1 MRFSNFENFK
11 GRKGISSIV
20 GGLFFLV
27 LMTSGFTVY
36 YVALDSQSEMIDTQQ
51 LIASTEI
58 KKIQEKFSISAAT
71 DSSNNNQLQIL
82 VKNQG
87 YHPIEIADVWIINK
101 TDTNQPVTKYEV
113 DYKDAFIPAGYG
125 GQILENTPLYLN
137 PDLYDIKVVSILGTI
152 RTAELDVV
160 SGINN
165 LRAELYM
172 ISPDVKLGENATVVM
187 YVTNTGST
195 LVTDVTPDNDP
206 PPSDNPTWISKSQL
220 VSPGSID
227 LEPSQSGIF
236 VWQTELSMSGTVNGK
251 LMFTDSV
258 SGIESATG
266 NTVQS
271 NTDSDKITLRENEG
285 GVGEEIIVSAE
296 LFGRPQIFMIF
307 PNAVGDDEQD
317 RPLWGVLVA
326 NPTDQPM
333 SVSKVVI
340 MTISPRATSS
350 DKIFVDSCET
360 KSAPNNPVAVAP
372 TTDEW
377 SCPESNQL
385 MWRDLSNPVIV
396 QPRSVHPFLVRIGA
410 DNFGSTMPD
419 AGNILIQPVVFTELG
434 QFGKAGYG
442 STMHSNNVAMPN
454 VFLSKVSSPGTAAN
468 SANMLGNITRITE
481 GSNVVFNAT
490 LVDMGDDITYGIN
503 AGTKL
508 IINLPRG
515 WTFSH
520 VASSVGF
527 NLLPVQTFA
536 DGSTQII
543 GELTSGID
551 KQSQARIIKFHAT
564 APAVTSTKM
573 YIMHILADGV
583 ATGDSPSGELT
594 VGPIAETVLQV
605 CPTTGCS

>member
-1 MRFSNFENFK
+1 MRFFK
-11 GRKGISSIV
+11 FYKNRNKGISSVV

-27 LMTSGFTVY
+27 LMTTGFSVY
-36 YVALDSQSEMIDTQQ
+36 YVAIDYQSKMIDTQQ
-51 LIASTEI
+51 AIADAEI
-58 KKIQEKFSISAAT
+58 KKIQEKYAISVAS
-71 DSSNNNQLQIL
+71 DPDESNRLQIF

-87 YHPIEIADVWIINK
+87 YHPIEIANIWIVNK
-101 TDTNQPVTKYEV
+101 TDASEPATKYELNYADSFV
-113 DYKDAFIPAGYG
+113 PAGWG
-125 GQILENTPLYLN
+125 GQILENTPLYMVT
-137 PDLYDIKVVSILGTI
+137 DLYDIKTVSTLGTV
-152 RTAELDVV
+152 RTAELDVN
-160 SGINN
+160 GINN

-187 YVTNTGST
+187 YVTNIGST

-206 PPSDNPTWISKSQL
+206 PLSDNPTWISNSQL
-220 VSPGSID
+220 VSPSSID

-236 VWQTELSMSGTVNGK
+236 VWQTRLSTSGTVNSK

-271 NTDSDKITLRENEG
+271 NVDSDKITLQLG
-285 GVGEEIIVSAE
+285 GGGEIIVSDE

-307 PNAVGDDEQD
+307 PNAVGDDEFD

-326 NPTDQPM
+326 NPTNQPM

-340 MTISPRATSS
+340 MAISPRATSS
-350 DKIFVDSCET
+350 DKIFVDNCHEKTDVT
-360 KSAPNNPVAVAP
+360 KPVAVAP
-372 TTDEW
+372 TTDRW
-377 SCPESNQL
+377 TCPESNQL
-385 MWRDLSNPVIV
+385 MWRDLSDPVIV

-410 DNFGSTMPD
+410 DNFGSSTPD
-419 AGNILIQPVVFTELG
+419 AINILIQPLVFTELG
-434 QFGKAGYG
+434 QFGKGGYG
-442 STMHSNNVAMPN
+442 STMHSKNAAMPN

-481 GSNVVFNAT
+481 GSTVVFNAT

-508 IINLPRG
+508 IINLPKE

-520 VASSVGF
+520 VASSTGF
-527 NLLPVQTFA
+527 NILPVQTFP
-536 DGSTQII
+536 DGSTQIV
-543 GELTSGID
+543 GELTLDINQ
-551 KQSQARIIKFHAT
+551 QSQARIIKFYVT
-564 APAVTSTKM
+564 APAVTSAKM
-573 YIMHILADGV
+573 YVMYILAAGT
-583 ATGDSPSGELT
+583 ATGDSPSGVFT

-605 CPTTGCS
+605 CPSTGCPS

>member
-1 MRFSNFENFK
+1 MRFFK
-11 GRKGISSIV
+11 FYKNRNKGISSVV

-27 LMTSGFTVY
+27 LMTTGFSVY
-36 YVALDSQSEMIDTQQ
+36 YVALDYQSKMIDTQQ
-51 LIASTEI
+51 AIADTEI
-58 KKIQEKFSISAAT
+58 KKIQEKYAISVAS
-71 DSSNNNQLQIL
+71 DPDESNRLQIF

-87 YHPIEIADVWIINK
+87 YHPIEIANIWIVNK
-101 TDTNQPVTKYEV
+101 TDASEPATKYELNYADSFV
-113 DYKDAFIPAGYG
+113 PAGWG
-125 GQILENTPLYLN
+125 GQILENTPLYMAT
-137 PDLYDIKVVSILGTI
+137 DLYDIKTVSTLGTV
-152 RTAELDVV
+152 RTAELDVN
-160 SGINN
+160 GINN

-206 PPSDNPTWISKSQL
+206 PISDNPTWISNSQL
-220 VSPGSID
+220 VSPSSID

-236 VWQTELSMSGTVNGK
+236 VWQTKLSTSGTVNNK

-271 NTDSDKITLRENEG
+271 NVDSDKITLQLG
-285 GVGEEIIVSAE
+285 GGGEIIVSDE

-307 PNAVGDDEQD
+307 PNAVGDDEFD

-340 MTISPRATSS
+340 MAISPRATSS
-350 DKIFVDSCET
+350 DKIFVDNCHEKTDVT
-360 KSAPNNPVAVAP
+360 KPVAVAP
-372 TTDEW
+372 TTDRW

-385 MWRDLSNPVIV
+385 MWRDLSDPVVV

-410 DNFGSTMPD
+410 DNFGSSTPD
-419 AGNILIQPVVFTELG
+419 AINILIQPLVFTELG

-442 STMHSNNVAMPN
+442 STMHSKNAAMPN

-481 GSNVVFNAT
+481 SSIVVFNAT
-490 LVDMGDDITYGIN
+490 LVDMGNDVTYGIN

-508 IINLPRG
+508 IINLPKE

-527 NLLPVQTFA
+527 NMLPVQTFA
-536 DGSTQII
+536 DGSTQIV
-543 GELTSGID
+543 GELTLDINQ
-551 KQSQARIIKFHAT
+551 QSQARIIKFYAT
-564 APAVTSTKM
+564 APAVTNTKM
-573 YIMHILADGV
+573 YVMYILADGT
-583 ATGDSPSGELT
+583 ATGDSLSGLFT

-605 CPTTGCS
+605 CPTTGC

>member
-1 MRFSNFENFK
+1 MRFSNFKNFK
-11 GRKGISSIV
+11 GRKGIASVV

-27 LMTSGFTVY
+27 LMTSGFTAY

-58 KKIQEKFSISAAT
+58 KKIQEKFSISAAA
-71 DSSNNNQLQIL
+71 DPSNNNQLQIL

-101 TDTNQPVTKYEV
+101 TDTNQPVTKYEL
-113 DYKDAFIPAGYG
+113 DYNDAFIPAGFG

-165 LRAELYM
+165 LSAELYM

-206 PPSDNPTWISKSQL
+206 PPSDNPTWISNSQL
-220 VSPGSID
+220 VSPSSID

-236 VWQTELSMSGTVNGK
+236 VWQTELSTSGTVNSK

-258 SGIESATG
+258 SGIESTTG

-271 NTDSDKITLRENEG
+271 NVDSDKITLQEG
-285 GVGEEIIVSAE
+285 GGGEIIVSDE

-307 PNAVGDDEQD
+307 PNAVGDDEFD

-340 MTISPRATSS
+340 MAISPRATSS
-350 DKIFVDSCET
+350 DKIFVDNCHEKTDVT
-360 KSAPNNPVAVAP
+360 KPVAVAP
-372 TTDEW
+372 TTDRW
-377 SCPESNQL
+377 TCPESNQL
-385 MWRDLSNPVIV
+385 MWRDLSDPVIV

-410 DNFGSTMPD
+410 DNFGSSTPD
-419 AGNILIQPVVFTELG
+419 AINILIQPLVFTELG

-442 STMHSNNVAMPN
+442 STMHSKNVAMPN

-481 GSNVVFNAT
+481 GSTVVFNAT
-490 LVDMGDDITYGIN
+490 LVDMGNDITYGIN

-508 IINLPRG
+508 IINLPKE

-527 NLLPVQTFA
+527 NMLPVQTFA
-536 DGSTQII
+536 DGSTQIV
-543 GELTSGID
+543 GELTLDID
-551 KQSQARIIKFHAT
+551 QQSQARIIKFYAT
-564 APAVTSTKM
+564 APAAATNAKM
-573 YIMHILADGV
+573 YVMYILADGI
-583 ATGDSPSGELT
+583 ATGDSLSGLFT

-605 CPTTGCS
+605 CPTTGCPS

>member
-1 MRFSNFENFK
+1 MRFFK
-11 GRKGISSIV
+11 FNKNRNKGISSVV

-27 LMTSGFTVY
+27 LMTTGFSVY
-36 YVALDSQSEMIDTQQ
+36 YVALENQSKMIDTQQ
-51 LIASTEI
+51 AIADAEI
-58 KKIQEKFSISAAT
+58 KKIQEKYAISVAS
-71 DSSNNNQLQIL
+71 DPSDNNRLQIF

-87 YHPIEIADVWIINK
+87 YHPIELANVWIVNK
-101 TDTNQPVTKYEV
+101 TDASEPATKYEV
-113 DYKDAFIPAGYG
+113 NYADSFVPAGWG
-125 GQILENTPLYLN
+125 GQILENTALYMV
-137 PDLYDIKVVSILGTI
+137 PDLYDIKTVSTLGTI
-152 RTAELDVV
+152 RTAELDA

-187 YVTNTGST
+187 YVTNIGST

-206 PPSDNPTWISKSQL
+206 PLSDNPTWISNSQL
-220 VSPGSID
+220 VSPSSID

-236 VWQTELSMSGTVNGK
+236 VWQTKLSTSGTVNNK

-271 NTDSDKITLRENEG
+271 NVDSDKITLQQG
-285 GVGEEIIVSAE
+285 GGGEIIVSDE

-307 PNAVGDDEQD
+307 PNAIGDDEFD

-326 NPTDQPM
+326 NPTNQPM

-340 MTISPRATSS
+340 MALSPRATSS
-350 DKIFVDSCET
+350 DKIFSDACQT
-360 KSAPNNPVAVAP
+360 KSAPHNPVAVAP
-372 TTDEW
+372 TTDRW

-385 MWRDLSNPVIV
+385 MWRDLSNPAIV

-410 DNFGSTMPD
+410 DNFGSSLPD
-419 AGNILIQPVVFTELG
+419 AANILIQPLVFTELG

-442 STMHSNNVAMPN
+442 STMHSSNVAMPN
-454 VFLSKVSSPGTAAN
+454 VFLSKVSAPGTAAN
-468 SANMLGNITRITE
+468 SANILGNITRITE
-481 GSNVVFNAT
+481 GSTVVFNAT
-490 LVDMGDDITYGIN
+490 LADMGDSITYGIN
-503 AGTKL
+503 SGTKL
-508 IINLPRG
+508 IINLPKE

-527 NLLPVQTFA
+527 NMLPVQTFP
-536 DGSTQII
+536 DGSTQIV
-543 GELTSGID
+543 GELTLDINQ
-551 KQSQARIIKFHAT
+551 QSQARIIKFYAT
-564 APAVTSTKM
+564 APADVTNAKM
-573 YIMHILADGV
+573 YVMYILADGT
-583 ATGDSPSGELT
+583 ATGDSPSGVFT

-605 CPTTGCS
+605 CPTTGCPS

>member
-1 MRFSNFENFK
+1 MRFFK
-11 GRKGISSIV
+11 FYKNRNKGISSVV

-27 LMTSGFTVY
+27 LMTTGFSVY
-36 YVALDSQSEMIDTQQ
+36 YVALDYQSKMIDTQQ
-51 LIASTEI
+51 AIADAEI
-58 KKIQEKFSISAAT
+58 KKIQEKYVISVAS
-71 DSSNNNQLQIL
+71 DPSDNNRLQIF

-87 YHPIEIADVWIINK
+87 YHPIEIANVWIVNK
-101 TDTNQPVTKYEV
+101 TDASEPATKYEV
-113 DYKDAFIPAGYG
+113 NYADSFVPAGWG
-125 GQILENTPLYLN
+125 GQILENTALYMV
-137 PDLYDIKVVSILGTI
+137 PDLYDIKTVSTLGTI
-152 RTAELDVV
+152 RTAELDA

-187 YVTNTGST
+187 YVTNIGST

-206 PPSDNPTWISKSQL
+206 PLSDNPTWISNSQL
-220 VSPGSID
+220 VSPSSID

-236 VWQTELSMSGTVNGK
+236 VWQTKLSTSGTVNNK

-271 NTDSDKITLRENEG
+271 NVDSDKITLQEG
-285 GVGEEIIVSAE
+285 GGGEIIVSDE
-296 LFGRPQIFMIF
+296 LFGKPQIFMIF
-307 PNAVGDDEQD
+307 PNAVGDDEFD

-333 SVSKVVI
+333 SVTKVVI
-340 MTISPRATSS
+340 MAISPRATSS
-350 DKIFVDSCET
+350 DKIFVDNCHEKTDVT
-360 KSAPNNPVAVAP
+360 KPVAVAP
-372 TTDEW
+372 TTDRW
-377 SCPESNQL
+377 TCPESNQL
-385 MWRDLSNPVIV
+385 MWRDLSDPVVV

-410 DNFGSTMPD
+410 DNFGSSTPD
-419 AGNILIQPVVFTELG
+419 AINILIQPLVFTELG

-442 STMHSNNVAMPN
+442 STMHSKNAAMPN

-481 GSNVVFNAT
+481 SSIVVFNAT
-490 LVDMGDDITYGIN
+490 LVDMGNDVTYGIN

-508 IINLPRG
+508 IINLPKE

-520 VASSVGF
+520 VASSIGF
-527 NLLPVQTFA
+527 NMLPVQTFA
-536 DGSTQII
+536 DGSTQIV
-543 GELTSGID
+543 GELTLDINQ
-551 KQSQARIIKFHAT
+551 QSQARIIKFYAT
-564 APAVTSTKM
+564 APAVTNAKM
-573 YIMHILADGV
+573 YVMYILADGT
-583 ATGDSPSGELT
+583 ATGDSLSGLFT

-605 CPTTGCS
+605 CPTTGC